1 MKAVFEAIT
10 AKASG
15 SSLSTD
21 LTGDSFF
28 LNEAPSGTAA
38 PYGVYQLISDVPTF
52 TFDTTGE
59 EILIQ
64 FSLYAEQHQVLDL
77 FEDLK
82 TLFDNCKL
90 NITGY
95 RLVTMEREFSRL
107 ISDPDTSLKHYM
119 AQYRLL
125 IEKE

>member
-10 AKASG
+10 AKVSG
-15 SSLSTD
+15 SSLATILS
-21 LTGDSFF
+21 GDSFF
-28 LNEAPSGTAA
+28 LNEAPSSATA
-38 PYGVYQLISDVPTF
+38 PYGVYQLISVIPTF
-52 TFDTTGE
+52 TFDTNGE

-64 FSLYAEQHQVLDL
+64 FSVYAEHPQILDL

-90 NITGY
+90 SITGY
-95 RLVTMEREFSRL
+95 RLVVMEREFSRL

-119 AQYRLL
+119 TQYRLL